1 MKYVIKDK
9 DHRVFQNRFY
19 DFKTNQL
26 LSPVE
31 TQNYT
36 VIQVAES
43 HYNHGFVTE
52 DHRQIC
58 HLELTFSLM
67 NGLMCSADGEM
78 EKLEKHGVY
87 LSFQGER
94 HSLKSRKSA
103 SFWTLAINFKEG
115 PCGRLLRAIEQRGEE
130 RRAFCIPE
138 LFSGLEEIIHAFRGA
153 ETPFFEIGLDSLIT
167 SVLLRL
173 ACPEAEQQQE
183 DLPTYDE
190 KLEAMHHYLDTHFLQ
205 ICSLDEVSFGYTYSH
220 ISKAFQKVYG
230 ITPRAYLL
238 SKKMDYACRL
248 LREGAKL
255 EEIAEILG
263 YSSPFNFSRAFKNHK
278 GLSPNAYREKLAEG
292 ERKAKSAEGMAR

>member
-19 DFKTNQL
+19 DFETNQL

-43 HYNHGFVTE
+43 HFNHGFITE

-58 HLELTFSLM
+58 HLELTFSLL
-67 NGLMCSADGEM
+67 NGLSCSANGVV
-78 EKLEKHGVY
+78 EKLEKHGTY
-87 LSFQGER
+87 LSFQGEA
-94 HSLKSRKSA
+94 HSLRSRKSA

-115 PCGRLLRAIEQRGEE
+115 PCMALLGAIRERGS
-130 RRAFCIPE
+130 RSVCIPE
-138 LFSGLEEIIHAFRGA
+138 LFSTLEAIIHAFRGA

-173 ACPEAEQQQE
+173 ACPETEQQQE

-190 KLEAMHHYLDTHFLQ
+190 KLEAMRHYLDTHFLQ
-205 ICSLDEVSFGYTYSH
+205 ICSLEEISFGYTYSH
-220 ISKAFQKVYG
+220 ISKVFQKHYG
-230 ITPRAYLL
+230 MTPRAYLL
-238 SKKMDYACRL
+238 SRKMDYACQL

-255 EEIAEILG
+255 EEIGEILG
-263 YSSPFNFSRAFKNHK
+263 YSSAFNFSRAFKNHT
-278 GLSPNAYREKLAEG
+278 GLSPNAYRKQAAASQN
-292 ERKAKSAEGMAR
+292 RSK